1 MMARATSAGTT
12 LTSCSV
18 PKALA
23 AAASHPTVLGSC
35 TVFTARGNTQGVV
48 DVTRPVTL
56 DAGPVININGPKGA
70 KQLTKQQ
77 GGGYFANLGGG
88 TPSIPGFP
96 GGGAAPDYLEP
107 GTYRIDNGSGG
118 SGPDAVGAF
127 SASITI
133 PQLLNWTNMDSIETV
148 NRAAGQEITWTGG
161 DPSGYVYMFGF
172 SSSGTSNN
180 AAVSSFYCTERTSAG
195 RFTIPSYVLSTLPA
209 TSGQN
214 IGLLSVNNVVNPVT
228 FTAPGLDVG
237 AITATSG
244 SSKTVTFR

>member
-1 MMARATSAGTT
+1 MDHGARSNSRSNKAAGT
-12 LTSCSV
+12 SR
-18 PKALA
+18 
-23 AAASHPTVLGSC
+23 HLGS
-35 TVFTARGNTQGVV
+35 
-48 DVTRPVTL
+48 
-56 DAGPVININGPKGA
+56 
-70 KQLTKQQ
+70 
-77 GGGYFANLGGG
+77 G

-127 SASITI
+127 SANMTI
-133 PQLLNWTNMDSIETV
+133 PQLLNWTNMDAIETV

-180 AAVSSFYCTERTSAG
+180 AAVSSFYCIERTSAG
-195 RFTIPSYVLSTLPA
+195 RFNDPVVRTLALPA
-209 TSGQN
+209 TTGQN

-228 FTAPGLDVG
+228 FTAPGLDAG